1 MQHVNNLAN
10 IENYRSPSEHSRTSS
25 VSRPGSGGSGSSGK
39 ASSGS
44 VLSDKAMAHLWK
56 RMIAIYGHRWH
67 APLGPCVD
75 GNGRLS
81 ESALTWQAGLSGLSL
96 EQIKGGLEAMLR
108 NADGW
113 PPSLPEFR
121 ELCLKSTGGA
131 PDLAEV
137 VRLLANAS
145 SREGSLVDRYRHP
158 LVLAIAR
165 EVDMYALRTASTER
179 AFRIVGPAYKRLVA
193 EGWPGWPEHAHERPR
208 AIGHDRPVNRAA
220 ALAGIAGLRSALG
233 GLPS

>member
-1 MQHVNNLAN
+1 
-10 IENYRSPSEHSRTSS
+10 
-25 VSRPGSGGSGSSGK
+25 
-39 ASSGS
+39 
-44 VLSDKAMAHLWK
+44 MAHLWK
-56 RMIAIYGHRWH
+56 RMIAIYGHRWN

-75 GNGRLS
+75 ASGRLS
-81 ESALTWQAGLSGLSL
+81 ESALTWQAGLSGLTL
-96 EQIKGGLEAMLR
+96 EQIKGGLDALLR
-108 NADGW
+108 NNVEW

-137 VRLLANAS
+137 VHLLANAA

-179 AFRIVGPAYKRLVA
+179 AFRMVGPVYKRLVA
-193 EGWPGWPEHAHERPR
+193 EGWPAWPAHAHERPR
-208 AIGHDRPVNRAA
+208 AIVYQRPANRQAA
-220 ALAGIAGLRSALG
+220 MEGIAGLRDILG
-233 GLPS
+233 RMPA